1 MPMKTAKYNNW
12 YIDTYESILHM
23 ADWSRFESNVPEK
36 IVCIFAW
43 MPQTIMGIN
52 AGGGRKLWEEVSY
65 HRVQE
70 VVADLSDT
78 FEKTKQTDFPS
89 FEPVIPSI
97 TILYEGL
104 SSILKPTAS
113 SKYLHFSHPRLFP
126 MWDNRIR
133 KYFGLV
139 DSAQG
144 YIGLLKKY
152 SEAFHNPVER
162 EETLSHCPS
171 NFVRAYD
178 VYLMKKIREN

>member
-1 MPMKTAKYNNW
+1 
-12 YIDTYESILHM
+12 
-23 ADWSRFESNVPEK
+23 
-36 IVCIFAW
+36 
-43 MPQTIMGIN
+43 
-52 AGGGRKLWEEVSY
+52 
-65 HRVQE
+65 
-70 VVADLSDT
+70 
-78 FEKTKQTDFPS
+78 
-89 FEPVIPSI
+89 
-97 TILYEGL
+97 
-104 SSILKPTAS
+104 
-113 SKYLHFSHPRLFP
+113 

-162 EETLSHCPS
+162 EETPSHCPS